1 MEKIRLRQTDNP
13 TGLVALV
20 QDLPATFEGP
30 DEYQIH
36 FDREYLYSCVFPV
49 IAAWSKRIPD
59 GSQVKLDLSNCQ
71 EAARRLVNN
80 IGLTDIVEEGLESPT
95 TVFRTTS
102 NVPLQP
108 IVVGRATDDVLDRVS
123 KMVDEWTRDDYDDKN
138 TAFRIMLSE
147 LAENILVH
155 SEADTPGYVH
165 AKIHKTAS
173 GEKCEITFADS
184 GIGILNSYREGTND
198 EVKNRIEGGASAL
211 EIALNGLNSSKPKE
225 AGPGGRSHFG
235 YGLYTVKRLVELNRS
250 RMTLISGEEYVTVDR
265 HRQRLERLKG
275 WWDGTIVSL
284 IVDLGNPLPLAQV
297 YDEEAERIVPTKRRK
312 GSGPKSGLS
321 RAAGAD
327 IPQEPT
333 PAPTPTPQPGELRRL
348 VASEVSAQLLS
359 RESGLMVR
367 AELATLLADG
377 STVEVDLDG
386 IEDITPSVADECFGK
401 LAVRLG
407 EEKFRTRVKIRGG
420 SAILHRLVDFVV
432 RTRLREAGRSSE
444 E

>member
-1 MEKIRLRQTDNP
+1 MEKIRLRETNNP

-20 QDLPATFEGP
+20 QDLPSSFKGP

-36 FDREYLYSCVFPV
+36 FDRVYLYSCVFPV

-59 GSQVKLDLSNCQ
+59 GSHVKLDLSNCK
-71 EAARRLVNN
+71 EAARRLVDN

-95 TVFRTTS
+95 TVIKTTS

-108 IVVGRATDDVLDRVS
+108 IVVGRSTDEVLDRVS
-123 KMVDEWTRDDYDDKN
+123 KMVDEWTRYDNTDNN
-138 TAFRIMLSE
+138 TAFRTMLSE

-198 EVKNRIEGGASAL
+198 EVKSRIEGGASAL

-225 AGPGGRSHFG
+225 VGPGGRSHFG

-250 RMTLISGEEYVTVDR
+250 RMTLISGDEYVTVDR
-265 HRQRLERLKG
+265 CRQRLDRLNG
-275 WWDGTIVSL
+275 RWDGTIVSL
-284 IVDLGNPLPLAQV
+284 IVDLGNPLPLEQV
-297 YDEEAERIVPTKRRK
+297 YDEEVEQIVPAKRRK
-312 GSGPKSGLS
+312 GLGPKSGLS
-321 RAAGAD
+321 RPAD
-327 IPQEPT
+327 AEIPKTPT
-333 PAPTPTPQPGELRRL
+333 PTPTPQPGELRRL
-348 VASEVSAQLLS
+348 VASDVSAQLLS

-432 RTRLREAGRSSE
+432 RTRLRETSRLSE
-444 E
+444 G

>member
-1 MEKIRLRQTDNP
+1 MKKIRLHETDNP

-20 QDLPATFEGP
+20 QNLPSSFDGP
-30 DEYQIH
+30 SEYQIH
-36 FDREYLYSCVFPV
+36 FDRVYLYSCVFPV

-59 GSQVKLDLSNCQ
+59 GSQVKLDLSDCQ
-71 EAARRLVNN
+71 VSARRLVNN

-95 TVFRTTS
+95 TVVKTTS

-108 IVVGRATDDVLDRVS
+108 IVVGRSTDEVLDRVS
-123 KMVDEWTRDDYDDKN
+123 RMVDEWTRYDDNDKN
-138 TAFRIMLSE
+138 TAFRTMLSE

-165 AKIHKTAS
+165 ARIHKTAS

-198 EVKNRIEGGASAL
+198 EVKSRLEGGASAL

-250 RMTLISGEEYVTVDR
+250 RMTLISGDEYVIVDR
-265 HRQRLERLKG
+265 HSQKLDRLKG
-275 WWDGTIVSL
+275 RWDGTIVSL
-284 IVDLGNPLPLAQV
+284 IVDLGNPLPLDQV
-297 YDEEAERIVPTKRRK
+297 YDEEVERIVPATRRQ

-321 RAAGAD
+321 RAADAD
-327 IPQEPT
+327 IPQEPKST
-333 PAPTPTPQPGELRRL
+333 QQPGELRRL
-348 VASEVSAQLLS
+348 VASDVSAQLLS

-432 RTRLREAGRSSE
+432 RTRLREASRLSE
-444 E
+444 G